1 MTVDLL
7 NVQNTKY
14 LFKNEYKHK
23 SGGIVKWFGQ
33 LYDLKNS
40 MNNEVKLIGDVTMAN
55 MKWI

>member
-55 MKWI
+55 MK